1 MTSDPVE
8 VEQLTF
14 TFDPS
19 VVPFQYEKRAVC
31 VAEWPQGFKVVDV
44 VAHDLPVPAVL
55 TWLIEAKDFRVIT
68 NPPKPTNLS
77 GLAATVEAKVR
88 DSLAALPVVG
98 AQSTNAAAKAHAL
111 VASAAPA
118 MRVVLHLEPHPA
130 AGLHAA
136 LTPASWIA
144 NVLLQLRIN
153 LVDIDPS
160 PLVID
165 IARTPAANVP
175 WSVS

>member
-1 MTSDPVE
+1 MTSIS

-14 TFDPS
+14 TFEPS
-19 VVPFQYEKRAVC
+19 VVPFQYEKEAVC
-31 VAEWPQGFKVVDV
+31 VAGWPQGSKDVDV
-44 VAHDLPVPAVL
+44 VAHDLPLPASL
-55 TWLIEAKDFRVIT
+55 TWLIEAKDYRVIT
-68 NPPKPTNLS
+68 DPPKPTNLA

-88 DSLAALPVVG
+88 ESLAALPLVG

-111 VASAAPA
+111 LASAAPA

-130 AGLHAA
+130 AGLHVA

-153 LVDIDPS
+153 LVDIDPN
-160 PLVID
+160 PLVLNIT
-165 IARTPAANVP
+165 RTPAANVP

>member
-1 MTSDPVE
+1 MTSIS

-14 TFDPS
+14 TFDSS
-19 VVPFQYEKRAVC
+19 VVPFQYEKSAVC
-31 VAEWPQGFKVVDV
+31 VAGWPQGSKVVDV
-44 VAHDLPVPAVL
+44 VAHHLPVPAAL

-68 NPPKPTNLS
+68 NPPKSTNLA

-88 DSLAALPVVG
+88 DSLVALPIVG
-98 AQSTNAAAKAHAL
+98 AQSTNGAAKPHAL

-118 MRVVLHLEPHPA
+118 IRVVLHLEPHPA
-130 AGLHAA
+130 AGLNAA

-153 LVDIDPS
+153 LVDIDDN
-160 PLVID
+160 PLVLD
-165 IARTPAANVP
+165 ITRTPAASVP

>member
-8 VEQLTF
+8 VEQLIF

-31 VAEWPQGFKVVDV
+31 AAGWPQDSKVVDV
-44 VAHDLPVPAVL
+44 VAHDLPVPASL
-55 TWLIEAKDFRVIT
+55 TWLIEAKDYRVIT
-68 NPPKPTNLS
+68 NPPKPTNLT

-98 AQSTNAAAKAHAL
+98 AQSTNAAAKALAL
-111 VASAAPA
+111 VAIAAPV

-153 LVDIDPS
+153 LVDIDPN
-160 PLVID
+160 PLVLD
-165 IARTPAANVP
+165 IARTPGANVP

>member
-1 MTSDPVE
+1 MTSIS

-19 VVPFQYEKRAVC
+19 VVPFQYEKDAVC
-31 VAEWPQGFKVVDV
+31 VAAWPQGSKVVDV
-44 VAHDLPVPAVL
+44 VAHDLPVPASL
-55 TWLIEAKDFRVIT
+55 TWLIEAKDYRVIT
-68 NPPKPTNLS
+68 NPPKPTNLV
-77 GLAATVEAKVR
+77 GLAATIEAKVR
-88 DSLAALPVVG
+88 DSLAALSVVG

-118 MRVVLHLEPHPA
+118 MRVVLHLEPHPE
-130 AGLHAA
+130 AGLNAA
-136 LTPASWIA
+136 LTSASWIA

-153 LVDIDPS
+153 LVDIDPN
-160 PLVID
+160 PLVLD

>member
-1 MTSDPVE
+1 MTSIP

-19 VVPFQYEKRAVC
+19 VDPFQYE
-31 VAEWPQGFKVVDV
+31 VAGGCIAGWPHGSKVVDV
-44 VAHDLPVPAVL
+44 VAHDLSLPASL
-55 TWLIEAKDFRVIT
+55 TWLIEAKDFRLIT
-68 NPPKPTNLS
+68 NPPKPTNLA

-88 DSLAALPVVG
+88 DSLAALPVVA
-98 AQSTNAAAKAHAL
+98 AQSANAAAQAHAL
-111 VASAAPA
+111 VATATPA
-118 MRVVLHLEPHPA
+118 RRVVLHLEPHPA

-153 LVDIDPS
+153 LVDIDPN
-160 PLVID
+160 PLVLD
-165 IARTPAANVP
+165 IARTPAAKVP
-175 WSVS
+175 WTVS

>member
-1 MTSDPVE
+1 
-8 VEQLTF
+8 
-14 TFDPS
+14 
-19 VVPFQYEKRAVC
+19 
-31 VAEWPQGFKVVDV
+31 
-44 VAHDLPVPAVL
+44 
-55 TWLIEAKDFRVIT
+55 
-68 NPPKPTNLS
+68 
-77 GLAATVEAKVR
+77 VR

-98 AQSTNAAAKAHAL
+98 AQSTNAAAKALAL
-111 VASAAPA
+111 VAIAAPV

-153 LVDIDPS
+153 LVDIDPN
-160 PLVID
+160 PLVLD
-165 IARTPAANVP
+165 IARTPGANVP

>member
-1 MTSDPVE
+1 MTSIP

-14 TFDPS
+14 IFDPS
-19 VVPFQYEKRAVC
+19 VAPFQYESRAIC
-31 VAEWPQGFKVVDV
+31 VVGWPRGSKVVDV
-44 VAHDLPVPAVL
+44 VAHHLPVPASL
-55 TWLIEAKDFRVIT
+55 TWLIEAKDYRVIT
-68 NPPKPTNLS
+68 NPPKPTNLT

-153 LVDIDPS
+153 LVDIDPN
-160 PLVID
+160 PLVLD

>member
-1 MTSDPVE
+1 
-8 VEQLTF
+8 
-14 TFDPS
+14 
-19 VVPFQYEKRAVC
+19 
-31 VAEWPQGFKVVDV
+31 
-44 VAHDLPVPAVL
+44 VL

>member
-1 MTSDPVE
+1 MTTIS

-14 TFDPS
+14 TFEPS
-19 VVPFQYEKRAVC
+19 VVPFQYEKDAVC
-31 VAEWPQGFKVVDV
+31 VAGWPQGYKVVDV
-44 VAHDLPVPAVL
+44 VAHDLPVPAAL
-55 TWLIEAKDFRVIT
+55 TWLIEAKDYRVIT
-68 NPPKPTNLS
+68 NPPKPTNLV
-77 GLAATVEAKVR
+77 GLAFTIEAKVR

-118 MRVVLHLEPHPA
+118 LRVVLHLEPHPA

-153 LVDIDPS
+153 LVDIDPNS
-160 PLVID
+160 LVLNIT
-165 IARTPAANVP
+165 RTPAANVP

>member
-1 MTSDPVE
+1 MTSIS

-14 TFDPS
+14 TFELS
-19 VVPFQYEKRAVC
+19 VVPFQYEKDAVC
-31 VAEWPQGFKVVDV
+31 VAGWPQGSKVVDV
-44 VAHDLPVPAVL
+44 VAHDLLVPASL
-55 TWLIEAKDFRVIT
+55 TWLIEAKDYWVIT
-68 NPPKPTNLS
+68 NPPKPTNLA

-88 DSLAALPVVG
+88 DSLAALSVVG

-118 MRVVLHLEPHPA
+118 LRVVLHLEPHPA

-144 NVLLQLRIN
+144 NVLLQLKIN
-153 LVDIDPS
+153 LVDIDPN
-160 PLVID
+160 PLVLNIT
-165 IARTPAANVP
+165 RTPAANVP

>member
-1 MTSDPVE
+1 MTSIS

-14 TFDPS
+14 AFEPS
-19 VVPFQYEKRAVC
+19 VAPFQYEKDSIC
-31 VAEWPQGFKVVDV
+31 VAGWPQGSKVVDV
-44 VAHDLPVPAVL
+44 VAHDLPVPASL
-55 TWLIEAKDFRVIT
+55 TWLIEAKDYRVIT
-68 NPPKPTNLS
+68 NPPKPTNLT

-118 MRVVLHLEPHPA
+118 RRIVLHLEPHPA

-153 LVDIDPS
+153 LVDIDPN
-160 PLVID
+160 PLVLD

>member
-1 MTSDPVE
+1 
-8 VEQLTF
+8 
-14 TFDPS
+14 
-19 VVPFQYEKRAVC
+19 
-31 VAEWPQGFKVVDV
+31 
-44 VAHDLPVPAVL
+44 
-55 TWLIEAKDFRVIT
+55 VIT
-68 NPPKPTNLS
+68 NPPKSTNLA

-88 DSLAALPVVG
+88 DSLVALPIVG
-98 AQSTNAAAKAHAL
+98 AQSTNGAAKAHAL

-118 MRVVLHLEPHPA
+118 IRVVLHLEPHPA

-153 LVDIDPS
+153 LVDIDDN
-160 PLVID
+160 PLVLD
-165 IARTPAANVP
+165 ITRTPAASVP

>member
-1 MTSDPVE
+1 MTSIS

-14 TFDPS
+14 VFEPS
-19 VVPFQYEKRAVC
+19 VYPFQYEKDAVC
-31 VAEWPQGFKVVDV
+31 VAGWPQGSKVVDV
-44 VAHDLPVPAVL
+44 VAHDLPVPASL
-55 TWLIEAKDFRVIT
+55 TWLIEAKDYRVIT
-68 NPPKPTNLS
+68 DPPKPANLA

-88 DSLAALPVVG
+88 ESLAALPLVG

-111 VASAAPA
+111 LASAAPA

-130 AGLHAA
+130 AGLHVA

-153 LVDIDPS
+153 LVDIYPN
-160 PLVID
+160 PLVLNIT
-165 IARTPAANVP
+165 RTPAANVP

>member
-1 MTSDPVE
+1 
-8 VEQLTF
+8 
-14 TFDPS
+14 
-19 VVPFQYEKRAVC
+19 
-31 VAEWPQGFKVVDV
+31 VDV
-44 VAHDLPVPAVL
+44 VAHDLPLPASL
-55 TWLIEAKDFRVIT
+55 TWLIEAKDYRVIT
-68 NPPKPTNLS
+68 DPPKPTNLA

-88 DSLAALPVVG
+88 ESLAALPLVG

-111 VASAAPA
+111 LASAAPA

-130 AGLHAA
+130 AGFHVA

-153 LVDIDPS
+153 LVDIDPN
-160 PLVID
+160 PLVLNIT
-165 IARTPAANVP
+165 RTPAANVP

>member
-1 MTSDPVE
+1 MTSISVE
-8 VEQLTF
+8 RLTF
-14 TFDPS
+14 VFDPS
-19 VVPFQYEKRAVC
+19 VAPFQYEKNSVC
-31 VAEWPQGFKVVDV
+31 VAGWPQGFKVVDV
-44 VAHDLPVPAVL
+44 VAHDLPVPASL
-55 TWLIEAKDFRVIT
+55 TWLIEAKDYRVIT
-68 NPPKPTNLS
+68 NLA

-98 AQSTNAAAKAHAL
+98 AQSTNGAAKAHAQ
-111 VASAAPA
+111 VASTALG

-153 LVDIDPS
+153 LVDIDS
-160 PLVID
+160 NPLVLD
-165 IARTPAANVP
+165 IARTSAANVP

>member
-1 MTSDPVE
+1 MTSIP

-14 TFDPS
+14 IFDPS
-19 VVPFQYEKRAVC
+19 VAPFQYESRAIC
-31 VAEWPQGFKVVDV
+31 VVGWPRGSKVVDV
-44 VAHDLPVPAVL
+44 VAHHLPVPSSL
-55 TWLIEAKDFRVIT
+55 TWLIEAKDYRVIT
-68 NPPKPTNLS
+68 NPPKPTNLT

-88 DSLAALPVVG
+88 DSLAALPIVG

-153 LVDIDPS
+153 LVDIDPN
-160 PLVID
+160 PLVLD

>member
-1 MTSDPVE
+1 MTSIS

-14 TFDPS
+14 IFDPS
-19 VVPFQYEKRAVC
+19 VAPFQYESRAIC
-31 VAEWPQGFKVVDV
+31 VVGWPRGSKVVDV
-44 VAHDLPVPAVL
+44 VAHHLPVPASL
-55 TWLIEAKDFRVIT
+55 TWLIEAKDYRVIT
-68 NPPKPTNLS
+68 NPPKPTNLT

-130 AGLHAA
+130 AGLNAA

-153 LVDIDPS
+153 LVDIDPN
-160 PLVID
+160 PLVLD
-165 IARTPAANVP
+165 ITRTPAANVP